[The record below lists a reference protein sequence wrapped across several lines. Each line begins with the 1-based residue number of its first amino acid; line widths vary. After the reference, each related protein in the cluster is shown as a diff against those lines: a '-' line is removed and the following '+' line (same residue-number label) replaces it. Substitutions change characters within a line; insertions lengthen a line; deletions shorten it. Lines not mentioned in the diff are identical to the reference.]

1 MVTLGGASAV
11 VSAACAVTSAE
22 PIGWGHMDSADEE
35 SLMQPVHQLELRQRA
50 DHPPAGVPLTFSSL
64 ITLLTRAPPRLRAQ
78 LRVDLGGGA
87 TAGRG
92 RRRIGRWALP
102 AQGRVGGA
110 GWLGL
115 AIGQVAHMRRRIRC

>member
-1 MVTLGGASAV
+1 
-11 VSAACAVTSAE
+11 
-22 PIGWGHMDSADEE
+22 
-35 SLMQPVHQLELRQRA
+35 MQPVHQLELRQRA